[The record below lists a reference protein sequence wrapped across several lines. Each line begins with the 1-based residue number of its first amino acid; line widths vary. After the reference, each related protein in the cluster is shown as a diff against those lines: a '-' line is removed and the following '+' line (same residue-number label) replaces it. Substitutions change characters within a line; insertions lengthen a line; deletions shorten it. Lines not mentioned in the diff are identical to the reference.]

1 MKNTLKE
8 TIATIG
14 FWICG
19 LVILF
24 LIGYVIASISSLAT
38 TTADEYKSAE
48 ECRNANY
55 AWHAVD
61 GCTTQENFVNQYID
75 N

>member
-1 MKNTLKE
+1 MLKE
-8 TIATIG
+8 ASATVA
-14 FWICG
+14 FWISG
-19 LVILF
+19 LAIIF
-24 LIGYVIASISSLAT
+24 LIGYVIASISSLGT
-38 TTADEYKSAE
+38 MTADEYKSAE

-61 GCTTQENFVNQYID
+61 GCTTQENFVDNYID